1 MKKIK
6 NAVHSNKDRIVCI
19 DTQGKQTFYYQAK
32 GNNEIKYLFA
42 AKASPSV
49 SDYFHN
55 KGHRVSDDTSYLTVG
70 ELYRFRDYHNYKL
83 THTLERIPSWVDYVL
98 THEDHVIEPIVVAQY
113 PERNNYNE
121 YADERAA

>member
-6 NAVHSNKDRIVCI
+6 NVAHNNKDRIVCVN
-19 DTQGKQTFYYQAK
+19 TQSKQTFYYQAK
-32 GNNEIKYLFA
+32 GNNELKYLFA

-70 ELYRFRDYHNYKL
+70 ELYRFRDYHNHKS

-98 THEDHVIEPIVVAQY
+98 TYEYYVIEPIAVSQHL
-113 PERNNYNE
+113 ECNHYNE
-121 YADERAA
+121 YEDERAA